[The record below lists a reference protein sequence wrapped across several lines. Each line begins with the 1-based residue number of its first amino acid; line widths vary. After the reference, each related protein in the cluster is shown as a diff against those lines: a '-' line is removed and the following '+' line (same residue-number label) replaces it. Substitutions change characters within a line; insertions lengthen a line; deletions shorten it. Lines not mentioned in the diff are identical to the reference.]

1 MDARGS
7 AVPGATAEEQ
17 GEGIPAFLYPWRMQ
31 PDNLATRAHVCLL
44 LTDPDAK
51 IAALDTLLTNWQKG
65 LVPLPDSIEP
75 ALAIATPGRPEKP
88 LLVPPQSV
96 PRRSAG
102 TRAGHAALIHALAHI
117 EFNAINLA
125 LDAAYRFRGLPRDYY
140 SDWLQVAFE
149 EAHHFGLLREHLRNL
164 GYDYGA
170 FSAHDGLWE
179 MAVKTAHD
187 PLHRMAL
194 VPRLLEARG
203 LDASPAIIA
212 KLRNIGDARGAEIL
226 EIILRDEI
234 GHVRIGNR
242 WYEYFCA
249 QRGLDPAEEFQKLL
263 SEYGAS
269 RPRPPFH
276 HQARIMAGFSE
287 QELHYLEMGQ
297 E

>member
-1 MDARGS
+1 MHPTLPER
-7 AVPGATAEEQ
+7 T
-17 GEGIPAFLYPWRMQ
+17 L
-31 PDNLATRAHVCLL
+31 HCLL
-44 LTDPDAK
+44 LADPDAK
-51 IAALDTLLTNWQKG
+51 IAALDALHTDWKQD
-65 LVPLPDSIEP
+65 VIPLPDSIEP
-75 ALAIATPGRPEKP
+75 AQTIDAPGRPEKP
-88 LLVPPQSV
+88 PLVPPQNV

-102 TRAGHAALIHALAHI
+102 TREGHAALLHALTHI

-125 LDAAYRFRGLPRDYY
+125 MDAAYRFRGLPRDYY
-140 SDWLQVAFE
+140 TDWLQVAFE
-149 EAHHFGLLREHLRNL
+149 EACHFRLLREHLRHL

-170 FSAHDGLWE
+170 FNAHDGLWE

-203 LDASPAIIA
+203 LDASPAIIT
-212 KLRNIGDARGAEIL
+212 KLRNIGDVRGAEIL

-234 GHVRIGNR
+234 GHVRVGNR

-249 QRGLDPAEEFQKLL
+249 QRSLDPAEEFQNLL
-263 SEYGAS
+263 KVYGAS

-276 HQARIMAGFSE
+276 YQARKMAGFSE
-287 QELHYLEMGQ
+287 RELRYLEMGQ

>member
-1 MDARGS
+1 MH
-7 AVPGATAEEQ
+7 PTLPEHT
-17 GEGIPAFLYPWRMQ
+17 L
-31 PDNLATRAHVCLL
+31 HCLL
-44 LTDPDAK
+44 LADPNAK
-51 IAALDTLLTNWQKG
+51 IAALAALHADWQKG
-65 LVPLPDSIEP
+65 TVRLPDSIEP
-75 ALAIATPGRPEKP
+75 AQAIATPGRPDKP
-88 LLVPPQSV
+88 SLVPPQNV

-102 TRAGHAALIHALAHI
+102 TREGHAALIHALAHI

-149 EAHHFGLLREHLRNL
+149 EAHHFHLLREHLHTL

-179 MAVKTAHD
+179 MAMKTAHD

-203 LDASPAIIA
+203 LDASPAIIT
-212 KLRNIGDARGAEIL
+212 KLRNIGDVRGAEIL

-234 GHVRIGNR
+234 GHVRVGNR

-249 QRGLDPAEEFQKLL
+249 QRGVDPAAEFQRLL
-263 SEYGAS
+263 QEYGAS
-269 RPRPPFH
+269 RPRPPFNKI
-276 HQARIMAGFSE
+276 ARQDSGFSE
-287 QELHYLEMGQ
+287 QELRYLESNNN
-297 E
+297 